1 MEIKKEVYLREIA
14 GEYILVPTGK
24 TVDEYNGV
32 FTLTPVGAAVFKA
45 IQSGKEKEELLAAV
59 LEEFDVE
66 PAVAE
71 KDIGDFLKKL
81 GEYGII

>member
-1 MEIKKEVYLREIA
+1 MVIKKEVYLREIA

-45 IQSGKEKEELLAAV
+45 IQDGKEDEDLLAAV
-59 LEEFDVE
+59 LEEFDVDS
-66 PAVAE
+66 AVAE
-71 KDIGDFLKKL
+71 KDICDFLKKL